1 MGLLD
6 GDIKASVFQAAQ
18 SVFLDFVVR
27 NPNQGTYDKDA
38 QAFTGSSTPTSYTCK
53 GIVEDYTN
61 REREE
66 SNITEKD
73 RKILI
78 LAGSI
83 SVMPKQGWEVEDNDG
98 NKYEIVGPIKTD
110 PAGATYQIQGRL

>member
-6 GDIKASVFQAAQ
+6 GGIKDITHGALKDIM
-18 SVFLDFVVR
+18 LDFKVR

-38 QAFTGSSTPTSYTCK
+38 QAFTGGTTPTPYDCK
-53 GIVEDYTN
+53 GIVEDYSD
-61 REREE
+61 RERED

-73 RKILI
+73 RKILL

-83 SVMPKQGWEVEDNDG
+83 PVKPKQGWEVEDNEG
-98 NKYEIVGPIKTD
+98 NKYEIVGPVKQD
-110 PAGATYQIQGRL
+110 PAGATYEIQGRL

>member
-6 GDIKASVFQAAQ
+6 GDIKNSVFNAAQ
-18 SVFLDFVVR
+18 GVFLDFTVR

-38 QAFTGSSTPTSYTCK
+38 QAFTGGGAPTSYPCK
-53 GIVEDYTN
+53 GIVEDYTD
-61 REREE
+61 RERAE

-73 RKILI
+73 RKILL

-83 SVMPKQGWEVEDNDG
+83 SVKPKQGWEVEDNNG